1 MYSHG
6 EPRVAK
12 SSFFLYQLLWFRVVG
27 ELKLVEPE
35 TLVKETL
42 PKNEAMKGYLL
53 ERHGCI
59 VPCIDTEKTA
69 VLSSLPTNSDVI
81 FIAP

>member
-1 MYSHG
+1 
-6 EPRVAK
+6 
-12 SSFFLYQLLWFRVVG
+12 LYQLLWFRVVG

-53 ERHGCI
+53 ERRLY